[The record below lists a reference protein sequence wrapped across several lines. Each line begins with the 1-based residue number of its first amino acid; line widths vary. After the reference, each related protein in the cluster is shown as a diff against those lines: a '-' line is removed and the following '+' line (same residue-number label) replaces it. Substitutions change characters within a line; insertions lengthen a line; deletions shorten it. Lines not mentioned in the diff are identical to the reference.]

1 MATFANQGVS
11 SQMAFGQFGS
21 AFTETN
27 AGVLVPPQGMVI
39 TAIQALD
46 DTKFDILISE
56 RPDTIFSVAHAAHAT
71 TNDTVSGVVT
81 AGTFV
86 DMDGDATAK
95 AGDAMHLASTGAFV
109 ANVKAVGF
117 DSAGEEDAS
126 FIELDRRTDVTAA
139 AHIFVGSEGSGG
151 QAFTADNVVPKGM
164 TIYGRWTA
172 MSLAADQTSGGAICY
187 FGPTDSKK

>member
-1 MATFANQGVS
+1 MGIRSSVKEVGLNSEGV
-11 SQMAFGQFGS
+11 
-21 AFTETN
+21 
-27 AGVLVPPQGMVI
+27 
-39 TAIQALD
+39 
-46 DTKFDILISE
+46 
-56 RPDTIFSVAHAAHAT
+56 
-71 TNDTVSGVVT
+71 
-81 AGTFV
+81 
-86 DMDGDATAK
+86 
-95 AGDAMHLASTGAFV
+95 
-109 ANVKAVGF
+109 
-117 DSAGEEDAS
+117 EDLS

>member
-71 TNDTVSGVVT
+71 ANDT
-81 AGTFV
+81 
-86 DMDGDATAK
+86 
-95 AGDAMHLASTGAFV
+95 
-109 ANVKAVGF
+109 
-117 DSAGEEDAS
+117 
-126 FIELDRRTDVTAA
+126 
-139 AHIFVGSEGSGG
+139 GG
-151 QAFTADNVVPKGM
+151 RV
-164 TIYGRWTA
+164 
-172 MSLAADQTSGGAICY
+172 
-187 FGPTDSKK
+187 

>member
-1 MATFANQGVS
+1 
-11 SQMAFGQFGS
+11 MAFGQFGS

-39 TAIQALD
+39 TAIQCLD
-46 DTKFDILISE
+46 ATKFDILISE
-56 RPDTIFSVAHAAHAT
+56 RPDTIASVQHAAHAT
-71 TNDTVSGVVT
+71 PQDTVSAAVT

-86 DMDGDATAK
+86 DFGAAATAK
-95 AGDAMHLASTGAFV
+95 AGDAMYIASTGVFV

-117 DSAGEEDAS
+117 DSTGAENEN
-126 FIELDRRTDVTAA
+126 FIELDRRTDVGNV
-139 AHIFVGSEGSGG
+139 AHLFAGSEGAGG
-151 QAFTADNVVPKGM
+151 QQITSDNVFPAGL

-172 MSLAADQTSGGAICY
+172 MSLSEDQTSGGAICY